1 MDTSTPVVKRTR
13 AAKNVQKVTNL
24 SHIENVESP
33 ISDTGYNSVQ
43 TPESTHSQSVYETP
57 SVVSSQ
63 GSRVNDDNLSEVN
76 ADDTGRKAVV
86 QLKKLAD
93 SFVAYATSDSAK
105 SHAFKSRR
113 KEVLEDHSYDNSKSL
128 FSGVGAALSCSPCDS
143 KNHRLTRATAQRR
156 GVKPERICLDDSNEE
171 SVDETDEISHDE
183 HEDDNI
189 EVSVGSE
196 STEDDEEDYHTSEG
210 ETEDLSAIAE
220 GEEISEEDESDTE
233 CVESDGSEEYER
245 ESDSEK
251 SSEFGRE
258 TRSTK
263 KTSGTEKDKAF
274 ERLSESLLSN
284 HVIERRSTRNTRK
297 TRHRDSDLHDISD
310 ITDLL
315 EMSHIDSS
323 DSNCTLYMLNED
335 STSVSSKHSTG
346 RLSGH
351 TEEEEVEEE
360 RSSEEEGSVDEAELE
375 DDVEEEERKSV
386 LTKHR
391 TRRLSGHTEEEE
403 VESSSGEEGNDVDDE
418 MEDDVIEEEE
428 DIEEDKD
435 IEPMEESL
443 HTPARKKYCLRDK
456 YLEDLQNSFSEIL
469 TPVRRKSSLVP
480 LSAQA
485 RVFLLCDQT
494 EPITFK
500 DALPGRMMSKCRKI
514 GEGVYGEVFRSTGAD
529 NKNVAIKIIP
539 IEGDF
544 AVNDEPQKK
553 FGEILPEIVIAKEL
567 SNLRTSKGSM
577 TASFCEVND
586 VSCVRGKYPKE
597 LLTQWDTFNKN
608 KSSENDR
615 PDMFGDTQLFI
626 VFEFADC
633 GSSLESYEFET
644 ISQGKSVLTQVAYAL
659 AVAEEKLQ
667 FEHRD
672 LHWGNVL
679 VRPTEDEVIT
689 FQLLGKTY
697 EVPSMGVEASVID
710 FTLSRLTKDGCT
722 VFTDLSV
729 DPALFEGKGDYQF
742 DIYRLMKEGNGNQWK
757 KFEARSNVLWL
768 HYLADK
774 LIYATR
780 YPSQSGRQD
789 RDVIRQ
795 FRQFTASMLN
805 YNSSVEMVVD
815 ALFLNS

>member
-251 SSEFGRE
+251 SR
-258 TRSTK
+258 
-263 KTSGTEKDKAF
+263 
-274 ERLSESLLSN
+274 
-284 HVIERRSTRNTRK
+284 
-297 TRHRDSDLHDISD
+297 
-310 ITDLL
+310 
-315 EMSHIDSS
+315 
-323 DSNCTLYMLNED
+323 
-335 STSVSSKHSTG
+335 

-435 IEPMEESL
+435 IE
-443 HTPARKKYCLRDK
+443 
-456 YLEDLQNSFSEIL
+456 EIL

-485 RVFLLCDQT
+485 RVFLL
-494 EPITFK
+494 
-500 DALPGRMMSKCRKI
+500 MMSKCRKI

-577 TASFCEVND
+577 TASFC
-586 VSCVRGKYPKE
+586 
-597 LLTQWDTFNKN
+597 
-608 KSSENDR
+608 
-615 PDMFGDTQLFI
+615 
-626 VFEFADC
+626 
-633 GSSLESYEFET
+633 EFET

>member
-1 MDTSTPVVKRTR
+1 MNLGMESERVFTVKMKKTESLRTYGRHRNRRIVATDVWLSDQEKKHGVFSTSSENECSTSIFHSSSSSCQDSLNATGDNSFKPAAKNKKTTSENSSLASENGISRPALRDRNKHVDYNDSLNLKKQLRGTTAKRKRPVRICVQTKCNNSSMNFSDFDDYYLCIDSPSDVVKKSNRQSMDTSTPVVKRTR

-24 SHIENVESP
+24 SHIENLESP

-113 KEVLEDHSYDNSKSL
+113 KDVLEDQSYDNSKSL

-171 SVDETDEISHDE
+171 SVNETDEISHDE

-233 CVESDGSEEYER
+233 CVESDGSEEYET
-245 ESDSEK
+245 ESDSEQ
-251 SSEFGRE
+251 SR
-258 TRSTK
+258 
-263 KTSGTEKDKAF
+263 
-274 ERLSESLLSN
+274 
-284 HVIERRSTRNTRK
+284 
-297 TRHRDSDLHDISD
+297 
-310 ITDLL
+310 
-315 EMSHIDSS
+315 
-323 DSNCTLYMLNED
+323 
-335 STSVSSKHSTG
+335 

-360 RSSEEEGSVDEAELE
+360 RSSEEEGSVDEAKLE

-435 IEPMEESL
+435 IEDDVQVS
-443 HTPARKKYCLRDK
+443 
-456 YLEDLQNSFSEIL
+456 EDW
-469 TPVRRKSSLVP
+469 RRCVWGGVP
-480 LSAQA
+480 QHGSRQ
-485 RVFLLCDQT
+485 Q
-494 EPITFK
+494 
-500 DALPGRMMSKCRKI
+500 KC
-514 GEGVYGEVFRSTGAD
+514 GY
-529 NKNVAIKIIP
+529 
-539 IEGDF
+539 
-544 AVNDEPQKK
+544 
-553 FGEILPEIVIAKEL
+553 KEL

-586 VSCVRGKYPKE
+586 VSC
-597 LLTQWDTFNKN
+597 
-608 KSSENDR
+608 
-615 PDMFGDTQLFI
+615 
-626 VFEFADC
+626 
-633 GSSLESYEFET
+633 FET

-815 ALFLNS
+815 ALFLNSLVANDRLLLTGCCRLIATNRLLPTDCCQLENSIEQAESV